1 MRISDWSSDVCSSD
15 LTPKLNVGVEYSQ
28 FISGQP
34 SVAFKNEHNIE
45 FSAKYSDNPGGD
57 FAINPYAKL
66 FWAVESKSSTV
77 VLGKA
82 GGTFDI
88 ELGAVP
94 TVKAGAIT
102 LSAPPWIT
110 VGPKTNWATGGNQ
123 DHKRRSAG
131 RGER

>member
-15 LTPKLNVGVEYSQ
+15 LKADGNITAVNEFDFFFGVSANVTPKLNVGVEYSQ

-88 ELGAVP
+88 EMGAVP
-94 TVKAGAIT
+94 
-102 LSAPPWIT
+102 
-110 VGPKTNWATGGNQ
+110 
-123 DHKRRSAG
+123 RSEEHTSELQSLL
-131 RGER
+131 RISY

>member
-15 LTPKLNVGVEYSQ
+15 L
-28 FISGQP
+28 
-34 SVAFKNEHNIE
+34 
-45 FSAKYSDNPGGD
+45 
-57 FAINPYAKL
+57 AINPYAKL

-102 LSAPPWIT
+102 LSATTWIT
-110 VGPKTNWATGGNQ
+110 VGPKAYWGTGVNQ
-123 DHKRRSAG
+123 DGNVGVMRTGLKALTSTRERCGGREWVGTGRSG
-131 RGER
+131 GVRCQ